1 MDLPKYEQL
10 KEHILT
16 RIRQGELR
24 PGDRLPSE
32 AEFMAEHGCSR
43 YTVRQAVG
51 DLVAGGWLDRKHGS
65 GTFVRQQPGAARRPA
80 LVGVVT
86 TYISE
91 YIFPSI
97 VRGIE
102 RYLSERGYGVLIAST
117 ENQRAR
123 EPGCLEVMLSHNVA
137 GLIIEPAQSAL
148 PGPDLRPYREL
159 IARSIP
165 FVMLHGTYPGLVAPS
180 VTVDDFAGAYQLTD
194 HLIGLGHTDIAT
206 LVKWDDVQ
214 GLERQRGV
222 LAALR
227 DHAIAPR
234 PDWIHHYT
242 TDEREACGAE
252 FARAMLAANPR
263 PTALYCYN
271 DQIALQAIGALEAAG
286 VRVPEE
292 MSVVGF
298 DDSRLLAST
307 KVPLTTAAH
316 PQEELGREAA
326 QLLHELMEGGPGR
339 HHRSISYL
347 PSLVV
352 RSSTARPADTRTEVN
367 SC

>member
-1 MDLPKYEQL
+1 MELPKYEQL
-10 KEHILT
+10 KERIRT
-16 RIRQGELR
+16 RILQGELR

-32 AEFMAEHGCSR
+32 TELMSEHGCSR

-51 DLVAGGWLDRKHGS
+51 DLVAAGWLDRKHGS
-65 GTFVRQQPGAARRPA
+65 GTFVCQQAGGPRRPA

-102 RYLSERGYGVLIAST
+102 RYLSERGYGVLLAST
-117 ENQRAR
+117 DNQRER
-123 EPGCLEVMLSHNVA
+123 EPGALELMLSHNVA

-194 HLIGLGHTDIAT
+194 HLISLGHTDIAAI
-206 LVKWDDVQ
+206 VKGDDVQ
-214 GLERQRGV
+214 GVERERGV

-227 DHAIAPR
+227 DHEITPR
-234 PDWIHHYT
+234 PEWFHHYT
-242 TDEREACGAE
+242 TCERETCGAA
-252 FARAMLAANPR
+252 FATAMLAARPR

-271 DQIALQAIGALEAAG
+271 DQIALQAIQALEAAG
-286 VRVPEE
+286 VRVPED

-298 DDSRLLAST
+298 DDSRLLATT
-307 KVPLTTAAH
+307 KLPLTTATH
-316 PQEELGREAA
+316 PQEEMGREAA
-326 QLLHELMEGGPGR
+326 QLLYELMEGGPSR
-339 HHRSISYL
+339 FHRSIRYL
-347 PSLVV
+347 PGVVV
-352 RSSTARPADTRTEVN
+352 RSSTARAPATVT
-367 SC
+367 SLG